1 MKAISFASVFIGVIL
16 IVITMGNFRRKSE
29 LEVSSSPTASPMF
42 KVGVALIIIGILA
55 FIISLA

>member
-1 MKAISFASVFIGVIL
+1 MKAISFASVFIGFIL